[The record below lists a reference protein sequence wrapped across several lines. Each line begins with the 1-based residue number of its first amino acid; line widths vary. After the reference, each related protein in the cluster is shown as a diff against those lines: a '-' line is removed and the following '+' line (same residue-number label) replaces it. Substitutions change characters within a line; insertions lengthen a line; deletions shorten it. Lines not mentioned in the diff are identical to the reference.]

1 MQIRTLSHPFV
12 PAFVAGCLLLAP
24 SLRAAEPTGDEA
36 AAEAAKPPVAEQSV
50 TEHRVTIGGRTIAY
64 RATAGTLILRNDAD
78 EPIASVG
85 YFAYVATGGS
95 DPAARP
101 ITFAFNGGPGSSSIW
116 LHMGALGPRRVVTTD
131 AGATPPAPYG
141 VVDNA
146 ESLLDVTDLVMI
158 DPVGTGFSKA
168 EGKSADKDF
177 WGVDPDIDEV
187 TRFIV
192 QYVTDNGRW
201 NSPKFLLGE
210 SYGTTRGAGIV
221 DLLQQRWNLALN
233 GVVLVSTAIDLE
245 SIFEWTG
252 NERPYAMFVPTFAAT
267 AWYHH
272 ALPAEHPD
280 LASFLD
286 EVRAWALGPY
296 NDALMQGD
304 RLPADRRT
312 AILDQLHEYTGLSK
326 EYLDRADLRVTEG
339 EFTHELLLEH
349 RRTVGRL
356 DSRFLG
362 VSFDPMA
369 KEAESDPQSDAI
381 SSAFTAAFQSYL
393 KDELKFGAGR
403 TYRVGN
409 DEVFKHWKFEHKSP
423 GMPFPMPMVNT
434 GPDLAHALGANPNLK
449 VLVLQGTF
457 DLATPFL
464 ATEYTFS
471 HLGIEPS
478 ERDRIEIRYFPAG
491 HMMYIEPGSLPNFKS
506 AIADFMT
513 RSIHP

>member
-1 MQIRTLSHPFV
+1 MKIRLRVS
-12 PAFVAGCLLLAP
+12 FVALSILLAAPVLAADEPAP
-24 SLRAAEPTGDEA
+24 SPS
-36 AAEAAKPPVAEQSV
+36 AEAAQGGAAKAPAAEQSV
-50 TEHRVTIGGRTIAY
+50 TEHRLAVGGRTVAY

-85 YFAYVATGGS
+85 YFAYVENGASAG
-95 DPAARP
+95 RP

-116 LHMGALGPRRVVTTD
+116 LHMGALGPRRIVTTD
-131 AGATPPAPYG
+131 AAATPPAPYRM
-141 VVDNA
+141 VDNA

-168 EGKSADKDF
+168 VGKSADKDF

-187 TRFIV
+187 SRFIV

-221 DLLQQRWNLALN
+221 DLLQQKWNLALN

-252 NERPYAMFVPTFAAT
+252 NERPYPLFVPTFAAT

-272 ALPAEHPD
+272 VLPAEHPD
-280 LASFLD
+280 LQAFLD
-286 EVRAWALGPY
+286 EVSAWALGPY

-304 RLPADRRT
+304 RLSAADR
-312 AILDQLHEYTGLSK
+312 AAVLAKLHEYTGLATD
-326 EYLDRADLRVTEG
+326 YIDRANLRVTEG
-339 EFTHELLLEH
+339 EFTHELMLEH
-349 RRTVGRL
+349 RQTVGRL

-393 KDELKFGAGR
+393 RDELKFGAGH
-403 TYRVGN
+403 TYKVGN
-409 DEVFKHWKFEHKSP
+409 DEIFKNWNFTHKAP

-434 GPDLAHALGANPNLK
+434 GPDLAHALGANPHLR

-457 DLATPFL
+457 DLATPFA
-464 ATEYTFS
+464 ATEYTFA
-471 HLGIEPS
+471 HLGLTPEQ
-478 ERDRIEIRYFPAG
+478 RARIQTTYFPAG
-491 HMMYIEPGSLPNFKS
+491 HMMYVEPGSLPKFKS
-506 AIADFMT
+506 AIADFVKT
-513 RSIHP
+513 ATHP